1 MKPNFST
8 LVSAIILSTMLNSHL
23 HAAENEPGN
32 HDHDKTVQHGSHEHG
47 HARLTIATTD
57 SGAEI
62 TLETPAANIF
72 GFEHLANSDEEHH
85 VVHEAVEKLNT
96 GDSLF
101 NFDEKAECEQRK
113 VDIDSNIASAHDKE
127 KHDHDEHADKHD
139 ADEEEKHDHDE
150 HDHASESSHSDVDVS
165 WTFTC
170 KKAEAISQIE
180 IQLFKAFPKGFERLD
195 LEWIT
200 QTASGAEPLKADGII
215 KFKQ

>member
-1 MKPNFST
+1 MKSNFPAILS
-8 LVSAIILSTMLNSHL
+8 SIILSAMLNPHV
-23 HAAENEPGN
+23 HAAENEPDN
-32 HDHDKTVQHGSHEHG
+32 HDHDETVQHGSHEHG

-72 GFEHLANSDEEHH
+72 GFEHLASSDEEHH

-96 GDSLF
+96 GNSLF
-101 NFDEKAECEQRK
+101 NFDEKAECEQGK

-127 KHDHDEHADKHD
+127 KHDHDEHAEKHD

-150 HDHASESSHSDVDVS
+150 HDHASESTHSNVDVS

-180 IQLFKAFPKGFERLD
+180 TQLFKAFPKGFERLD

-200 QTASGAEPLKADGII
+200 QTASGAEQLKADGII